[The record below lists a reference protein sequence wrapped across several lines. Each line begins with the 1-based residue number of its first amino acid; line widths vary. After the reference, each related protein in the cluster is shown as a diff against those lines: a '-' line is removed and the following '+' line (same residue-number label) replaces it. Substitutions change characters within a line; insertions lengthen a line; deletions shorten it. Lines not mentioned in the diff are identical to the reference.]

1 MEELANAPLL
11 SIIILLP
18 LAGALLL
25 MLVPPD
31 RTRYIKW
38 FAFWTSIAAF
48 AISLLL
54 LVGNRDFSEFSHEEF
69 YGWLPQIGVNYHLGV
84 DGLSMWLILLTAL
97 LVPVSILSSFSA
109 IKNREKEYY
118 ILLLIMGTA
127 LTGTF
132 AALDLILFFFFWEG
146 VLIPMYL
153 LIGIWGS
160 GRRVYAATKFVLYTV
175 VGSFFML
182 LAIIGLYVY
191 SGEVGRASFDFLQLR
206 NAVLPPEMQTWLF
219 LAFALAFAIKVPLFP
234 FHTWLADAHTEAP
247 TAGSVLLAGVLLKM
261 GGYGFIRF
269 CLTLFPDAAVNFAP
283 LMMGLAVVSIIY
295 GAIVCAAQTDL
306 KRLIAISSVAHM
318 GFVVLGIFALSG
330 NPIGQVGATIQ
341 MISHGLSTG
350 ALFLLVGVI
359 YERRHTRELAEYGG
373 LAAVMPRYYNV
384 FMIVMLASVG
394 LPALNGF
401 VGEFLILMGAMA
413 VDWLFAGLGTFGV
426 VLAAIYLLLMMKKM
440 FHGECTNPKN
450 LGLPDLNLR
459 EYVYIIPL
467 VVLMFAIGLYPKPYL
482 DVITPAADRV
492 VRGINNY
499 LPEQLRADR
508 SGEKAAAILAEL
520 GVAAKPEGGER

>member
-1 MEELANAPLL
+1 MEELANAPIL
-11 SIIILLP
+11 SIIIFLP
-18 LAGALLL
+18 LAAALLL
-25 MLVPPD
+25 MLVEPG
-31 RTRYIKW
+31 RTRFIKW
-38 FAFWTSIAAF
+38 FAFWASIVAF
-48 AISLLL
+48 AFSFLLL
-54 LVGNRDFSEFSHEEF
+54 LGNHDFAEFSHEEF
-69 YGWLPQIGVNYHLGV
+69 YSWLPQIGVNYHLGV
-84 DGLSMWLILLTAL
+84 DGLSLWLILLTTL
-97 LVPVSILSSFSA
+97 LVPVSILSSFNA

-118 ILLLIMGTA
+118 ILLLILGAA
-127 LTGTF
+127 LVGTF

-191 SGEVGRASFDFLQLR
+191 THQVGRATFDFLELR
-206 NAVLPPEMQTWLF
+206 TYIIPPELQTWLF

-261 GGYGFIRF
+261 GSYGFIRF
-269 CLTLFPDAAVNFAP
+269 CLTLFPDASVHFAP
-283 LMMGLAVVSIIY
+283 LIMGLAVVSIIY

-306 KRLIAISSVAHM
+306 KRLIAISSVSHM
-318 GFVVLGIFALSG
+318 GFVMLGIFALSG
-330 NPIGQVGATIQ
+330 SPIGQVGATIQ
-341 MISHGLSTG
+341 MVNHGLATG

-384 FMIVMLASVG
+384 FLIVMLASVG

-413 VDWLFAGLGTFGV
+413 VDWLFAGLATFGV

-440 FHGECTNPKN
+440 FHGECTNPRN

-459 EYVYIIPL
+459 EYVYLVPL
-467 VVLMFAIGLYPKPYL
+467 VVLMFSIGLFPKPYL

-492 VRGINNY
+492 VRSIKNY
-499 LPEQLRADR
+499 LPERLQVSR
-508 SGEKAAAILAEL
+508 SGGKAVALLAEL
-520 GVAAKPEGGER
+520 GAAQQEEDER

>member
-25 MLVPPD
+25 MLVSPD

-191 SGEVGRASFDFLQLR
+191 SGEVGRASFDFLYLR

-269 CLTLFPDAAVNFAP
+269 
-283 LMMGLAVVSIIY
+283 
-295 GAIVCAAQTDL
+295 
-306 KRLIAISSVAHM
+306 
-318 GFVVLGIFALSG
+318 
-330 NPIGQVGATIQ
+330 
-341 MISHGLSTG
+341 
-350 ALFLLVGVI
+350 
-359 YERRHTRELAEYGG
+359 
-373 LAAVMPRYYNV
+373 
-384 FMIVMLASVG
+384 
-394 LPALNGF
+394 
-401 VGEFLILMGAMA
+401 
-413 VDWLFAGLGTFGV
+413 
-426 VLAAIYLLLMMKKM
+426 
-440 FHGECTNPKN
+440 
-450 LGLPDLNLR
+450 
-459 EYVYIIPL
+459 
-467 VVLMFAIGLYPKPYL
+467 
-482 DVITPAADRV
+482 
-492 VRGINNY
+492 
-499 LPEQLRADR
+499 
-508 SGEKAAAILAEL
+508 
-520 GVAAKPEGGER
+520 